1 MLRILG
7 ELYTGSPS
15 TGFTAEYSWSHANGE
30 IDAGSPSMDSTPDMI
45 FLEQQQSFVNVALT
59 DDDVDGQTFGQG
71 CSSNLE

>member
-30 IDAGSPSMDSTPDMI
+30 IDAGSPGMESTQDTI
-45 FLEQQQSFVNVALT
+45 FLEQQESFVNVALT
-59 DDDVDGQTFGQG
+59 DDDVDGQDV
-71 CSSNLE
+71 